1 MSNEVGQILDG
12 KITSITKFGAF
23 VSLPDNKSGLIHIS
37 EISDG
42 YVKDINDHLSI
53 GQNVKVRV
61 CSVDENGRLSLSL
74 KQMKSEKQDERKTQR
89 FENKK
94 RIVPDEIR
102 ANKSEPQGFEDMM
115 SQFLKT
121 SNEKISDLKKTVE
134 NKRGSGGFSRKNTK
148 KY

>member
-23 VSLPDNKSGLIHIS
+23 VSLPGSQSGLIHIS

-42 YVKDINDHLSI
+42 FIKDINEHLTVGQKVSVRICSI
-53 GQNVKVRV
+53 
-61 CSVDENGRLSLSL
+61 DENGRISLSM
-74 KQMKSEKQDERKTQR
+74 KQVSKQTQNEKTEH
-89 FENKK
+89 KK
-94 RIVPDEIR
+94 RIIPDEIR
-102 ANKSEPQGFEDMM
+102 ENKTEPQGFEDMM
-115 SQFLKT
+115 SRFLKT

-134 NKRGSGGFSRKNTK
+134 NKRGSGGFSRKNAK

>member
-53 GQNVKVRV
+53 GQSVKVRV
-61 CSVDENGRLSLSL
+61 CSVDVNGRLSLSL
-74 KQMKSEKQDERKTQR
+74 KQMKSEKQDERKAQR

-102 ANKSEPQGFEDMM
+102 ANKSEPQDFEDMM

>member
-23 VSLPDNKSGLIHIS
+23 VSLPGSQSGLIHIS

-42 YVKDINDHLSI
+42 FIKDINEHLTVGQKVSVRICSI
-53 GQNVKVRV
+53 
-61 CSVDENGRLSLSL
+61 DENGRISLSM
-74 KQMKSEKQDERKTQR
+74 KQVSKQTQNEKTEP
-89 FENKK
+89 KK
-94 RIVPDEIR
+94 RIIPDEIR
-102 ANKSEPQGFEDMM
+102 ENKTEPQGFEDMM
-115 SQFLKT
+115 SRFLKT

-134 NKRGSGGFSRKNTK
+134 NKRGSGGFSRKNAK

>member
-42 YVKDINDHLSI
+42 YVKDINEHLTI
-53 GQNVKVRV
+53 GQSVKVRV
-61 CSVDENGRLSLSL
+61 CAVDENGRLSLSL
-74 KQMKSEKQDERKTQR
+74 KQSKNENQVERKMPR

-102 ANKSEPQGFEDMM
+102 VNKSEPQAFEDMM

-134 NKRGSGGFSRKNTK
+134 NKRGSGGFSRKNNK

>member
-23 VSLPDNKSGLIHIS
+23 VSLPDNQSGLIHIS

-42 YVKDINDHLSI
+42 FVKDINEHLSV
-53 GQNVKVRV
+53 GQSVKVRI
-61 CSVDENGRLSLSL
+61 CSIDQNKRISLSM
-74 KQMKSEKQDERKTQR
+74 KQIKDEKKEVKKSQGVEQR
-89 FENKK
+89 K
-94 RIVPDEIR
+94 RIMPDEIR
-102 ANKSEPQGFEDMM
+102 VKKAETLGFEDMM

-134 NKRGSGGFSRKNTK
+134 NKRGSGGFSRKNAK

>member
-23 VSLPDNKSGLIHIS
+23 VSLPDSQTGLIHIS

-42 YVKDINDHLSI
+42 FIKDINEHLTVGQKVSVKICSI
-53 GQNVKVRV
+53 
-61 CSVDENGRLSLSL
+61 DENGRISLSM
-74 KQMKSEKQDERKTQR
+74 KQVKNQRQTESIEKRAEP
-89 FENKK
+89 KK
-94 RIVPDEIR
+94 RIMPDEIR
-102 ANKSEPQGFEDMM
+102 EKKVESQEFEDMM
-115 SQFLKT
+115 SRFLKT

-134 NKRGSGGFSRKNTK
+134 NKRGSGGFSRKNAK